1 MSRYICQLLTRHSVS
16 CLSSFLNI
24 PNSPQPLFIVNIVM
38 SADNLVEQ
46 DILSLGTFSASNV
59 CSHAK
64 FSKGNMPLNY
74 IFKQNITTLNFLAV
88 VLLQTADNDAFRVIS
103 FLANRLEVLQLG
115 QLIIEQLIP
124 GLEAIMKQPELPAL
138 EGKFGI

>member
-1 MSRYICQLLTRHSVS
+1 M
-16 CLSSFLNI
+16 
-24 PNSPQPLFIVNIVM
+24 
-38 SADNLVEQ
+38 
-46 DILSLGTFSASNV
+46 
-59 CSHAK
+59 
-64 FSKGNMPLNY
+64 
-74 IFKQNITTLNFLAV
+74 TTLNFLAV
-88 VLLQTADNDAFRVIS
+88 VLLQTADNDVFRVIS